1 MPIDI
6 DSSEIVEF
14 IKIIYG
20 KGGKAVN
27 RQKYKK
33 LKLQKSGQYRK
44 FAVNSKKMAI
54 FFDL

>member
-6 DSSEIVEF
+6 DFSEIVEF
-14 IKIIYG
+14 IKIIYR

-33 LKLQKSGQYRK
+33 LKLQKSG
-44 FAVNSKKMAI
+44 
-54 FFDL
+54 